1 MNSMVDSLRA
11 EMKQALKE
19 RDMTKV
25 SVIRFLLS
33 DVTNATIDQGE
44 LSDEQVTAIIKKQV
58 KQVQEAITEFEKAG
72 RTELVELEHK
82 KKEILEA
89 YLPEQLSEIE
99 VRQIISQVKEETQE
113 THAGKL
119 TGLVMKRVAGKA
131 DGGTV
136 ARLVQEAT

>member
-1 MNSMVDSLRA
+1 MNSMVDTLRA

-44 LSDEQVTAIIKKQV
+44 LSDDQVIAIIKKQL
-58 KQVQEAITEFEKAG
+58 KQIQEGISEFEKAG
-72 RTELVELEHK
+72 RTELVSLEK
-82 KKEILEA
+82 KKKDILET
-89 YLPEQLSEIE
+89 YLPEQLSEVE

-131 DGGTV
+131 DGSTV